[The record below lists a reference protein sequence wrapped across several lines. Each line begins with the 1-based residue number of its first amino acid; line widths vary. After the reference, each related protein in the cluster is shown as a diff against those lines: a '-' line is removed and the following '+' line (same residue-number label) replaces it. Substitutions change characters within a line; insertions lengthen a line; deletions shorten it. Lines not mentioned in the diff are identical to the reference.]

1 MNLFIIAFWGGFYT
15 CRQVCL
21 GVMFD
26 VTHLVQSGGLLLIA
40 AIIFAESGM
49 MVGFFFPGDTLLFS
63 AGILAAGGKLP
74 IAATLLVIAGAAI
87 LGDNIGYQIGKSLGP
102 RLFRKKDGLVFRH
115 DHIMRAEKFYEKY
128 GSKTMLIAHFVP
140 VVRTF
145 APVTAGAGNMPRK
158 QFMIYDAI
166 GDIAWA
172 LSVTLLGYYV
182 GSRIPGIEKL
192 IEPLLIAI
200 VLIFLA
206 PTLYHVFKDPKI
218 RAKLRRRSGSEET
231 TRNN

>member
-1 MNLFIIAFWGGFYT
+1 
-15 CRQVCL
+15 
-21 GVMFD
+21 MFD
-26 VTHLVQSGGLLLIA
+26 VTHLVEAGGLLLIA
-40 AIIFAESGM
+40 LIIFAESGM

-74 IAATLLVIAGAAI
+74 IVLTLLVIAGAAI

-102 RLFRKKDGLVFRH
+102 RLFRKKDGLIFRH

-128 GSKTMLIAHFVP
+128 GSKTMLIAHFIP
-140 VVRTF
+140 IVRTF

-158 QFMIYDAI
+158 QFMFFDAI

-172 LSVTLLGYYV
+172 FSVTLLGYFV

-192 IEPLLIAI
+192 IEPVLIII

-206 PTLYHVFKDPKI
+206 PTLYHIFKDQKI
-218 RAKLRRRSGSEET
+218 RKAIGTKFKKKPAAQPED
-231 TRNN
+231 